1 MLLAVAAAGCS
12 RAQGPSL
19 APALLQV
26 LSADGLPGPTRTCNE
41 APSPGPRLAGRFH
54 ENESCSVVS
63 DSLRPHGLHGPW
75 DSPGQNTGVGS
86 LSLLQ
91 GIFPTQGSNPGLLHW
106 RWILHHVSHKVSP
119 RILEWAAFPFSRG
132 SSRPRD
138 RTRVS
143 RIAGGSFTS

>member
-91 GIFPTQGSNPGLLHW
+91 GIFPTQGWNPGLLHW